1 MNTDPVGAFKVIV
14 PFSLHSPNTIPVAPY
29 VGVTVTVVEIGAFVV
44 FVAVNEAMFPD
55 PLAAKPT
62 AVFEL
67 VQAYVV
73 PVVADVKFVAAKDAP
88 THTVCDVG

>member
-1 MNTDPVGAFKVIV
+1 VNTVPAGAVKFNT
-14 PFSLHSPNTIPVAPY
+14 PFSLTIPFTVPVAPY

-67 VQAYVV
+67 VQA
-73 PVVADVKFVAAKDAP
+73 
-88 THTVCDVG
+88 